1 MDGLYDKLGEYENL
15 DELNYLASKLDE
27 MSQGE
32 YEQFQAAMEIG
43 DHSGS
48 LQEIINLTENL
59 DCYDVYP
66 DIRDHDDLGRYYIE
80 ELDAMQVPEHLRNYI
95 DYEAYGRDIALEE
108 GGEFTDFGYVRDT
121 GERFDEVYD
130 GERGSIPEEYRVM
143 TFQDDIPEE
152 EISEWAMDIAY
163 DMDEFFRQHD
173 PQYAAEHPEEHAAK
187 EEIYEN
193 LMAGRISA
201 LDEKLSA
208 LGQTQEDYLPSEIEK
223 FKDATGYE
231 EFLDVDPAAIRE
243 AIQNPDKS
251 HVDEMLA
258 FAEQAGRE
266 YEAELSG
273 KAPEQLSDDRDGRMM
288 TASMELAG
296 DIDLFFRQYD
306 MEYTAMFP
314 DDIVQKRVMQE
325 YLYRGD
331 TAAIKEGLIN
341 EGRERDLAEEAAP
354 LIGRLDAYEKEFC
367 VDRLT
372 PDDRETGETVR
383 TPRGTFYVTDMS
395 REQMEAAGYGLHHQS
410 DDGKYLIMGNGDRAF
425 AIRNEEAQEHA
436 GPEKMTVLVVEPRK
450 EPYLKE
456 IDPGLHSLQAEV
468 GGDIAASY
476 PFSDPVGL
484 VCNDEGKLI
493 GLELNRGL
501 RDEDG
506 NLYDIM
512 AGTFLVVGLG
522 EEDFT
527 SLPPE
532 LAQKYAEHFKQPE
545 QFINLNGQII
555 ALPVE
560 PENPLRTAEMTLED
574 DYGMIDGVINNGRK
588 GEELEAAKGE
598 ARRTSPEKRPSIRE
612 RLAEA
617 KKECGERKPPDKA
630 HQKKPP
636 EHDL

>member
-1 MDGLYDKLGEYENL
+1 MAVFRIEKTRDYTVMSNHHLRDKSLSLKAKGLLSLMLSLPEEWDYTTKGLARICKDGVDSICAGVRELEEHGYEEWFITDYDCYVDGLYDKLGEYESL

-59 DCYDVYP
+59 DCYDIYP
-66 DIRDHDDLGRYYIE
+66 DIHDHDDLGRYYIE

-108 GGEFTDFGYVRDT
+108 GGEFTDLGYVRDT
-121 GERFDEVYD
+121 GSSFHEYYD
-130 GERGSIPEEYRVM
+130 GEHGSIPEEYRVM
-143 TFQDDIPEE
+143 TFQDTEELTEE
-152 EISEWAMDIAY
+152 EKSEWAMDIAY

-201 LDEKLSA
+201 LDEKLAA

-231 EFLDVDPAAIRE
+231 EFLDFDPAVIRE

-251 HVDEMLA
+251 HADEMLA

-273 KAPEQLSDDRDGRMM
+273 QTPAPS
-288 TASMELAG
+288 
-296 DIDLFFRQYD
+296 
-306 MEYTAMFP
+306 
-314 DDIVQKRVMQE
+314 
-325 YLYRGD
+325 
-331 TAAIKEGLIN
+331 
-341 EGRERDLAEEAAP
+341 
-354 LIGRLDAYEKEFC
+354 
-367 VDRLT
+367 

-410 DDGKYLIMGNGDRAF
+410 DDGKYLVMGNGSRSF
-425 AIRNEEAQEHA
+425 AIRSEEAQEHA
-436 GPEKMTVLVVEPRK
+436 APEKMTVLVVEPMK
-450 EPYLKE
+450 EPYVKE

-468 GGDIAASY
+468 GGDIATAY

-501 RDEDG
+501 RDEHG
-506 NLYDIM
+506 EIYDIM
-512 AGTFLVVGLG
+512 AGTFLVVGLS
-522 EEDFT
+522 EDSFT
-527 SLPPE
+527 SLTPE
-532 LAQKYAEHFKQPE
+532 QVQKYTEHFKQPE
-545 QFINLNGQII
+545 QFISLNGQII

-574 DYGMIDGVINNGRK
+574 DYGMIDGVLNNGRK
-588 GEELEAAKGE
+588 GEELEKAQGE
-598 ARRTSPEKRPSIRE
+598 ARRTTPEKKPSIRE

-617 KKECGERKPPDKA
+617 KRECGERKPPDKA
-630 HQKKPP
+630 QQKKPP

>member
-1 MDGLYDKLGEYENL
+1 MAVFRIEKTRDYTVMSNHHLRDKSLSLKAKGLLSLMLSLPEEWDYTTKGLARICKDGVDSICAGVRELEEHGYEEWFITDYDCYVDGLYDKLGEYENL

-32 YEQFQAAMEIG
+32 YEHFQAAMEIG

-59 DCYDVYP
+59 DCYDIYP
-66 DIRDHDDLGRYYIE
+66 DIHDHDDLGRYYIE

-95 DYEAYGRDIALEE
+95 DYEAYGRDVALEE
-108 GGEFTDFGYVRDT
+108 GGEFTDLGYVRDT
-121 GERFDEVYD
+121 GSSFHEYYD
-130 GERGSIPEEYRVM
+130 GEHGSIPEEYRVM
-143 TFQDDIPEE
+143 TFQDTEELTEE
-152 EISEWAMDIAY
+152 EKSEWAMDIAY

-201 LDEKLSA
+201 LDEKLAA

-231 EFLDVDPAAIRE
+231 EFLDFDPAVIKAALE
-243 AIQNPDKS
+243 DPDKS
-251 HVDEMLA
+251 HADEMLA

-273 KAPEQLSDDRDGRMM
+273 QTPAPS
-288 TASMELAG
+288 
-296 DIDLFFRQYD
+296 
-306 MEYTAMFP
+306 
-314 DDIVQKRVMQE
+314 
-325 YLYRGD
+325 
-331 TAAIKEGLIN
+331 
-341 EGRERDLAEEAAP
+341 
-354 LIGRLDAYEKEFC
+354 
-367 VDRLT
+367 

-410 DDGKYLIMGNGDRAF
+410 DDGKYLVMGNGSRSF
-425 AIRNEEAQEHA
+425 AIRNEEAPEHA
-436 GPEKMTVLVVEPRK
+436 APEKMTVLVVEPMK
-450 EPYLKE
+450 EPYVKE

-468 GGDIAASY
+468 GGDIATAY

-501 RDEDG
+501 RDEHG
-506 NLYDIM
+506 EIYDIM
-512 AGTFLVVGLG
+512 AGTFLVVGLS
-522 EEDFT
+522 EDSFT
-527 SLPPE
+527 SLTPE
-532 LAQKYAEHFKQPE
+532 QVQKYTEHFKQPE
-545 QFINLNGQII
+545 QFISLNGQII
-555 ALPVE
+555 ALPAE

-574 DYGMIDGVINNGRK
+574 DYGMIDGVLNNGRR
-588 GEELEAAKGE
+588 GEELEKAQGE
-598 ARRTSPEKRPSIRE
+598 ARRTTPEKKPSIRE

>member
-1 MDGLYDKLGEYENL
+1 MPHYEYDKDYPFAAFITNLGKYNEGDLVGEWVKFPTTPEEMQKVFERIGIGQKDDFGQPYEEWFITDYDCYVDGLYDKLGEYENL

-59 DCYDVYP
+59 DCYDIYP
-66 DIRDHDDLGRYYIE
+66 DIHDHDDLGRYYIE

-95 DYEAYGRDIALEE
+95 DYEAYGRDVALEE
-108 GGEFTDFGYVRDT
+108 GGEFTDLGYVRDT
-121 GERFDEVYD
+121 GSRFDEVYD
-130 GERGSIPEEYRVM
+130 GDRDSIPEEYRVM
-143 TFQDDIPEE
+143 TFQDAEELTEE
-152 EISEWAMDIAY
+152 EKSEWAMDIAY

-201 LDEKLSA
+201 LDEKLAA

-231 EFLDVDPAAIRE
+231 EFLDFDPAVIRE

-251 HVDEMLA
+251 HADEMLA

-273 KAPEQLSDDRDGRMM
+273 QAPAPS
-288 TASMELAG
+288 
-296 DIDLFFRQYD
+296 
-306 MEYTAMFP
+306 P
-314 DDIVQKRVMQE
+314 DDQ
-325 YLYRGD
+325 
-331 TAAIKEGLIN
+331 
-341 EGRERDLAEEAAP
+341 
-354 LIGRLDAYEKEFC
+354 
-367 VDRLT
+367 
-372 PDDRETGETVR
+372 ETGETVR

-410 DDGKYLIMGNGDRAF
+410 DDGKYLIMGNGTRAF

-436 GPEKMTVLVVEPRK
+436 APEKMTVLVVEPMK
-450 EPYLKE
+450 EPYVKE
-456 IDPGLHSLQAEV
+456 IAPGLHSLQAEV
-468 GGDIAASY
+468 GGDITTAY

-501 RDEDG
+501 RDEHG
-506 NLYDIM
+506 EIYDIM

-522 EEDFT
+522 EDSFT
-527 SLPPE
+527 SLTPE
-532 LAQKYAEHFKQPE
+532 QVQKYTEHFKQPE
-545 QFINLNGQII
+545 QFISLNGQII

-574 DYGMIDGVINNGRK
+574 DYGMIDGVLNNGRR
-588 GEELEAAKGE
+588 GEELEKAQGE
-598 ARRTSPEKRPSIRE
+598 ARRTTPEKKPSIRE

-617 KKECGERKPPDKA
+617 KRECGERKPPDRVR
-630 HQKKPP
+630 QKKPP